1 MAEAGPCVF
10 QLLVVAALPCPVP
23 IFLQSASELTLPS
36 VLFLVAVSL
45 FSYKDLGHWIVEIQN
60 NFLIT
65 ESHL

>member
-10 QLLVVAALPCPVP
+10 QLLVAAALPCPVP

-45 FSYKDLGHWIVEIQN
+45 FSYKELGHWIVEIQN